1 MFLDIVG
8 VITTSK
14 LSILSTF
21 QGGLREPPPCQ
32 VGLTLSGVGQND
44 TTEVSKYGEP
54 NSSTILFQG
63 KDNFTSHHTSEG

>member
-21 QGGLREPPPCQ
+21 QGGAVSAPPPMSSR
-32 VGLTLSGVGQND
+32 VNEKLNLTDFMQKSLRGD
-44 TTEVSKYGEP
+44 Y
-54 NSSTILFQG
+54 
-63 KDNFTSHHTSEG
+63 

>member
-21 QGGLREPPPCQ
+21 QGGGCFSPPPCQ
-32 VGLTLSGVGQND
+32 VGLKAGPILPSIWVN
-44 TTEVSKYGEP
+44 YLAMA
-54 NSSTILFQG
+54 TIHPTFLY
-63 KDNFTSHHTSEG
+63 

>member
-1 MFLDIVG
+1 M
-8 VITTSK
+8 T
-14 LSILSTF
+14 
-21 QGGLREPPPCQ
+21 
-32 VGLTLSGVGQND
+32 LTLSGLGQND